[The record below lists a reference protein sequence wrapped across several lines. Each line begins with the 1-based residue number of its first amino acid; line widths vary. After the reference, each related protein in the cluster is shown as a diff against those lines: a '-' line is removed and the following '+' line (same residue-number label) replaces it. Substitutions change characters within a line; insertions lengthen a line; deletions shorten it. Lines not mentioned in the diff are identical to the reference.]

1 MTFSGEIVNSR
12 QNKNVVRLMKLSDRK
27 ARQSERVFRFD
38 GVKLLC
44 EALEK
49 GLKLDTVFV
58 RESSSNR
65 LCDSM
70 ERLYGFSTDD
80 IKCRVLLV
88 SDELFDRISEE
99 NSPEGVITVAEY
111 IDKFHKS
118 YIIKEGN
125 IPTDTDGGILL
136 LESVRDPQNVGAI
149 IRSAKALG
157 IGAVAMSDDCA
168 DIYNPRTVR
177 ASMGTLFS
185 MPVVRVDDL
194 AGYVTLLRQ
203 SGRRVYAA
211 ALDETA
217 VELGSFGMEKGT
229 CVVVGNEG
237 HGLTSELM
245 NACDGR
251 LYIPMSRGA
260 ESLNAAVAAS
270 LIMWEM
276 RKL

>member
-1 MTFSGEIVNSR
+1 MAFSGEIVNSR
-12 QNKNVVRLMKLSDRK
+12 QNKSVVRLMKLSDR
-27 ARQSERVFRFD
+27 RTRETERVFRFD

-44 EALEK
+44 EALK
-49 GLKLDTVFV
+49 NGLTLDTVFV
-58 RESSSNR
+58 RASSVDKLCESMN
-65 LCDSM
+65 
-70 ERLYGFSTDD
+70 RLYGYGAED
-80 IKCRVLLV
+80 IKCRVLLI
-88 SDELFDRISEE
+88 SDELFDKISEE

-125 IPTDTDGGILL
+125 IKTDGDGGILL

-149 IRSAKALG
+149 IRSARALG
-157 IGAVAMSDDCA
+157 ISAIAMSEDCA

-185 MPVVRVDDL
+185 MPVVRVDSL
-194 AGYVTLLRQ
+194 PEYVSLLREN
-203 SGRRVYAA
+203 GRKVYAA
-211 ALDETA
+211 ALDDTA
-217 VELGSFGMEKGT
+217 VELGSFALGEGT

-237 HGLTSELM
+237 HGLSEELM
-245 NACDGR
+245 SVCDGR
-251 LYIPMSRGA
+251 LYIPMSPGA

-276 RKL
+276 RRA

>member
-1 MTFSGEIVNSR
+1 MAFSGEIINSR
-12 QNKNVVRLMKLSDRK
+12 QNKNVVRLMKLTDRR
-27 ARQSERVFRFD
+27 ARQAERVFRFD

-44 EALEK
+44 EAIGN
-49 GLKLDTVFV
+49 GLSLDTVFV
-58 RESSSNR
+58 RASSADK
-65 LCDSM
+65 LCESM
-70 ERLYGFSTDD
+70 ERLYGYGAED

-88 SDELFDRISEE
+88 SDELFDKISEE

-125 IPTDTDGGILL
+125 IPTESDGGILL

-157 IGAVAMSDDCA
+157 ISAIAMSDDCA

-177 ASMGTLFS
+177 AAMGTLFS
-185 MPVVRVDDL
+185 MPIVRVDDL
-194 AGYVTLLRQ
+194 PGYVASLRKG
-203 SGRRVYAA
+203 GRKVYAA
-211 ALDETA
+211 ALDDTA
-217 VELGSFGMEKGT
+217 VELGSFCLEKGT

-237 HGLTSELM
+237 HGLSRELM
-245 NACDGR
+245 DACDGR
-251 LYIPMSRGA
+251 LYIPMSQGA

-276 RKL
+276 RRA